1 MIWGCLGG
9 RDAYD
14 GVHGKTPPV
23 CDFGEVWRRLLPC
36 VPVFAGLGKEIPLRR
51 GFAPPELRGYG
62 AAETLV
68 AAGVNGMPYGNAYAM
83 AYAIKK

>member
-1 MIWGCLGG
+1 M
-9 RDAYD
+9 
-14 GVHGKTPPV
+14 
-23 CDFGEVWRRLLPC
+23 
-36 VPVFAGLGKEIPLRR
+36 PVFAGLGKQIPLRR

-83 AYAIKK
+83 PYAINKEIILPKESISKAPPRLGREGP

>member
-1 MIWGCLGG
+1 MP
-9 RDAYD
+9 YD

-23 CDFGEVWRRLLPC
+23 CDFWEVWRRLLLC
-36 VPVFAGLGKEIPLRR
+36 VPVFAGLGKQIPLRR